1 MSFCKLKHLA
11 KHPEWKVELGILLVS
26 TDEESKKEQVKGEK
40 AHIIATSL
48 LML

>member
-1 MSFCKLKHLA
+1 MES
-11 KHPEWKVELGILLVS
+11 GIGNFVKMLVS